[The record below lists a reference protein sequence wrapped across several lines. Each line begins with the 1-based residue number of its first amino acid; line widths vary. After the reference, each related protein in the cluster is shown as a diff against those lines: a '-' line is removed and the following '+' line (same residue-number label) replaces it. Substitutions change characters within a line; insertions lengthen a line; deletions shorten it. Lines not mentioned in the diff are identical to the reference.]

1 MLIPLPYVSRMS
13 PRYRILLAI
22 PFVSWVAAATV
33 YSFRLEPTQ
42 TQEQFLAED
51 HPVQRAINILGSEF
65 PSSDQDRG
73 TKILFTWG
81 IGPVDRSGVS
91 QLFDPSYTGAPTFL
105 DTFTFDETCQRHIL
119 EACESL
125 KIDDRYE
132 PFVKRQDSIRAVK
145 CFVEEFGAFSS
156 LSSLSNCTAVKGN
169 AWRDTTWGV
178 VPENVTGLMKDFV
191 REPSCYGRGD
201 ILETYG
207 RGMGW
212 DGQSLRYASIEIE
225 SAVIDPWTTLPEEV
239 VREQYDE
246 FVSIA
251 NSFDA
256 TMEQA
261 CGGKVSMTD
270 MDQKFIFMNNQKIFR
285 TSAVSGSMIG
295 IAIAFLVLVIST
307 RYLHIALFATI
318 NIFCVLVSVIGFV
331 TMIGWTLGTNE
342 AILIS
347 ILAGFSVDY
356 VVHLAHAYVTAEGS
370 TQERIKCAFAEMG
383 GSVFSGMATSVLASI
398 PLFFCNLTFF
408 AKFGTFL
415 CLTIAFSWLFANL
428 FFMSLLATAN
438 IPIRKKKQA

>member
-285 TSAVSGSMIG
+285 TSAVSGS
-295 IAIAFLVLVIST
+295 
-307 RYLHIALFATI
+307 
-318 NIFCVLVSVIGFV
+318 VIGFV

-415 CLTIAFSWLFANL
+415 CLTIAFRWLFANL